1 MIPEEGHG
9 RKGRDMRRFL
19 MIFALLMMICRVAAA
34 EEITGTWSGGMED
47 GGVRVLTVVEDG
59 TGVLTENGTE
69 QKITWDEA
77 HQVYADGEKIAS
89 LMLQDGF
96 LIFRDASDEVWPLMR
111 NETQLSGIIHAKTES
126 EFYGVWKA
134 DYAVVSGFRIPMEE
148 VEITYSIEQ
157 GKAICS
163 GSGYKTPIPLP
174 TRLSEGSLVIQSSQP
189 DMEVVLSLRE
199 DGSMT
204 RDMTYMTVHFSR

>member
-1 MIPEEGHG
+1 
-9 RKGRDMRRFL
+9 MRRFL
-19 MIFALLMMICRVAAA
+19 MIFVLLMMICRVAAA

-47 GGVRVLTVVEDG
+47 GGVRVLTVLEDG

-111 NETQLSGIIHAKTES
+111 NETQLPPEVHAHS
-126 EFYGVWKA
+126 EEEFFGVWKA
-134 DYAVVSGFRIPMEE
+134 DYAIVSGFRIPMEE
-148 VEITYSIEQ
+148 VEILYSIEA
-157 GKAICS
+157 GK
-163 GSGYKTPIPLP
+163 
-174 TRLSEGSLVIQSSQP
+174 QSAPEP
-189 DMEVVLSLRE
+189 DMQRRSSFQPGLTTAVW
-199 DGSMT
+199 
-204 RDMTYMTVHFSR
+204 